1 MEKLLSAQQ
10 VASLLGMHPKT
21 LYKRLR
27 ENRIALNFVRLSD
40 RSIAFRPKDVET
52 YLSTHEVVRVGGGK
66 AKKKKEPAEAS
77 SRRKFRSRMLTA
89 EEAHEL
95 FEEIHEDG
103 EIKLRYKP
111 KKEHTPPPG

>member
-10 VASLLGMHPKT
+10 VANLLGMHPKT

-66 AKKKKEPAEAS
+66 AKKRKESTGPKP
-77 SRRKFRSRMLTA
+77 KFKSRMLTD
-89 EEAHEL
+89 EEVQEL
-95 FEEIHEDG
+95 FDVVRRDDG
-103 EIKLRYKP
+103 DIKSVTWKH
-111 KKEHTPPPG
+111 KPPPG